1 MIELGKIQ
9 NLEVIRLT
17 PIGVYLNSKEDKS
30 EIDILLPQKQ
40 VPEETEVGDE
50 IEVFVYRDS
59 EDRLIATTR
68 KPKIN
73 LGEVALLNVVQETK
87 IGAFLDW
94 GLEKDLFLPFNEQTT
109 SVKVGREYLVYLYID
124 KSDRLCA
131 SMRIYKRLPS
141 DSPYKEDDKVKGTI
155 YSIKSDLGAFVAV
168 DNKYQGL
175 ISKDEF
181 YGDYGYGDEIEAR
194 VVKVKEDG
202 KLDLS
207 LREKAYKQMDKDAE
221 FILEKLKMS
230 DGILNLNDNSSPEE
244 IKENLDMSKKAFKRA
259 IGRLL
264 KEGYIEFVEDGI
276 KLIMK

>member
-9 NLEVIRLT
+9 NLEVIRIT
-17 PIGVYLNSKEDKS
+17 PIGVYLNSKENKS
-30 EIDILLPQKQ
+30 EDDILLPQKQ
-40 VPEETEVGDE
+40 VPEGTEVGDE

-59 EDRLIATTR
+59 EDRLISTIR

-73 LGEVALLNVVQETK
+73 LGEVALLKVVQETK

-131 SMRIYKRLPS
+131 SMRIYKRLAS

-155 YSIKSDLGAFVAV
+155 YSIKDDLGAFVAV
-168 DNKYQGL
+168 DNKYQGM
-175 ISKDEF
+175 IPKDEF
-181 YGDYGYGDEIEAR
+181 YGEYRYGDEIEAR

-207 LREKAYKQMDKDAE
+207 LREKAYKQMDEDAE
-221 FILEKLKMS
+221 VILEKLKNNGGM
-230 DGILNLNDNSSPEE
+230 LNLNDGSDPEE
-244 IKENLDMSKKAFKRA
+244 IKEELNMSKKAFKRA

-264 KEGYIEFVEDGI
+264 KEKRIQFIENGI
-276 KLIMK
+276 KLV

>member
-9 NLEVIRLT
+9 NLEVIRIT

-30 EIDILLPQKQ
+30 EEDILLPQKQ
-40 VPEETEVGDE
+40 VPEGKDVGDE

-59 EDRLIATTR
+59 EDRLIATVR

-73 LGEVALLNVVQETK
+73 LGEVALLKVVQETK

-94 GLEKDLFLPFNEQTT
+94 GLEKDLFLPFNEQIT

-131 SMRIYKRLPS
+131 SMRIYKRLAS
-141 DSPYKEDDKVKGTI
+141 DSPYKEDDKVKGII
-155 YSIKSDLGAFVAV
+155 YSIKDDLGAFVAV

-181 YGDYGYGDEIEAR
+181 YGEYRYGDEIEAR

-207 LREKAYKQMDKDAE
+207 LREKAYKQMDEDAE
-221 FILEKLKMS
+221 VILEKLKIN
-230 DGILNLNDNSSPEE
+230 GGVLNLNDGSDPEE
-244 IKENLDMSKKAFKRA
+244 IKEELNMSKKAFKRA

-264 KEGYIEFVEDGI
+264 KEKRIQFIEKGI
-276 KLIMK
+276 KLV

>member
-9 NLEVIRLT
+9 NLEVIRIT

-30 EIDILLPQKQ
+30 EEDILLPQKQ
-40 VPEETEVGDE
+40 VPEGKDVGDE

-59 EDRLIATTR
+59 EDRLIATVR

-73 LGEVALLNVVQETK
+73 LGEVALLKVVQETK

-131 SMRIYKRLPS
+131 SMRIYKRLAS
-141 DSPYKEDDKVKGTI
+141 DSPYKEDDKVKGII
-155 YSIKSDLGAFVAV
+155 YSIKDDLGAFVAV

-181 YGDYGYGDEIEAR
+181 YGEYRYGDEIEAR

-207 LREKAYKQMDKDAE
+207 LREKAYKQMDEDAE
-221 FILEKLKMS
+221 VILEKLKS
-230 DGILNLNDNSSPEE
+230 NGGVLNLNDGSDPEE
-244 IKENLDMSKKAFKRA
+244 IKEELNMSKKAFKRA

-264 KEGYIEFVEDGI
+264 KEKRIQFIEKGI
-276 KLIMK
+276 KLV